1 MGHMVIDGRLHADS
15 GDGIYR
21 RVPTGMDEA
30 RTSKGAVFPE
40 YAVENG
46 VLYEIIRDPAAY
58 ARGLTVNGGSVIYA
72 KASFRPD
79 ERRLLR
85 LDRDAAFMV
94 PDCVDGKR
102 LLPQCVRKHGYMD
115 FTDPDDVYGV
125 SESSFENL
133 YVVTRTEPGV
143 VRDTSD
149 LDAAFGDIGRD
160 GRSADGPDFGF

>member
-1 MGHMVIDGRLHADS
+1 
-15 GDGIYR
+15 
-21 RVPTGMDEA
+21 
-30 RTSKGAVFPE
+30 
-40 YAVENG
+40 
-46 VLYEIIRDPAAY
+46 
-58 ARGLTVNGGSVIYA
+58 
-72 KASFRPD
+72 
-79 ERRLLR
+79 
-85 LDRDAAFMV
+85 
-94 PDCVDGKR
+94 
-102 LLPQCVRKHGYMD
+102 MD

>member
-46 VLYEIIRDPAAY
+46 VPYEIIRDPAAY

-85 LDRDAAFMV
+85 LGRGVHGTGLRRRKASSSAV
-94 PDCVDGKR
+94 REEARVHGLHGPGRR
-102 LLPQCVRKHGYMD
+102 LRRVR
-115 FTDPDDVYGV
+115 
-125 SESSFENL
+125 E
-133 YVVTRTEPGV
+133 
-143 VRDTSD
+143 
-149 LDAAFGDIGRD
+149 
-160 GRSADGPDFGF
+160 